1 MIRDSILQ
9 WHLRYTERHRFFP
22 VHLSLLDS
30 LTSNNRCSFVFS
42 TFNTYRAYHHPQFTH
57 LTLLYFLTLVLRDRG
72 FIITFW
78 HFSTIHLTFQ
88 LCYRFTCIFLTEII
102 YRVKLLALSSQF
114 FYWLLLDFLD
124 LVISASKFHWT
135 LLLVFVQF
143 PFIGLIIICG
153 LPELALCDIYVALLK
168 RLTVTTIV
176 LILISHFLGFVVV
189 IKHRNNRHS
198 WTLTCITLF

>member
-1 MIRDSILQ
+1 M
-9 WHLRYTERHRFFP
+9 
-22 VHLSLLDS
+22 
-30 LTSNNRCSFVFS
+30 
-42 TFNTYRAYHHPQFTH
+42 
-57 LTLLYFLTLVLRDRG
+57 YFLTLVLRDRG

-78 HFSTIHLTFQ
+78 HFSAIHSTFQ

-124 LVISASKFHWT
+124 FVISASKLHWT
-135 LLLVFVQF
+135 LLLVFLKVPGF
-143 PFIGLIIICG
+143 FGSIIICG
-153 LPELALCDIYVALLK
+153 QPELALCDIYVALLK
-168 RLTVTTIV
+168 RLTTIV
-176 LILISHFLGFVVV
+176 LILLSHFLGFVVV